1 MGTPVTEQMQHGG
14 LAGALFPAIKQ
25 RVLGLLFGE
34 PERSFYTNEV
44 IARVAGGS
52 GVVQRELATLAGS
65 GLITVQAIG
74 NQKHYQANAEA
85 PIFDEL
91 CAIVR
96 KTIGLAEP
104 LRDALAPL
112 KSRITAAFVYGSVAK
127 KADTSRSDI
136 DLMILGDDISYGDVF
151 TALEDAGNLLG
162 RTVNPTLLTPWEFSR
177 RLAREASFL
186 TRVLSQP
193 KIWIMGN
200 ADDLPT

>member
-1 MGTPVTEQMQHGG
+1 MQHGG

-65 GLITVQAIG
+65 GWITVQAYR
-74 NQKHYQANAEA
+74 QPEA
-85 PIFDEL
+85 LPSQCRGPDL
-91 CAIVR
+91 RRVMRVIVR
-96 KTIGLAEP
+96 ENDRLGRTA
-104 LRDALAPL
+104 
-112 KSRITAAFVYGSVAK
+112 SRRVGSRVEAHCITAAFVCYGSVAK

-162 RTVNPTLLTPWEFSR
+162 RTVNPTLLTPREFSQ

-193 KIWIMGN
+193 E
-200 ADDLPT
+200 DLDHGKRR